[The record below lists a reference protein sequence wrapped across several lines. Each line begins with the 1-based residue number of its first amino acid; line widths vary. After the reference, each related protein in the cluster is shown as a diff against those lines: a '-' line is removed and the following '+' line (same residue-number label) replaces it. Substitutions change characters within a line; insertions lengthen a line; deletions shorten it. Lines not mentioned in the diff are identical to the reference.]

1 VKQHRHALRGHAA
14 FSRVFAAGRRFEGVL
29 VRCIVV
35 LEPASN
41 PEMNV
46 GYAVPSRAYTA
57 VWRNRLRRLMREG
70 FARERDSL
78 KEALERRG
86 MSASIIFAFKPQ
98 GQSLA
103 RRLKL
108 EPVSAEITALC
119 SRVRDIL

>member
-1 VKQHRHALRGHAA
+1 
-14 FSRVFAAGRRFEGVL
+14 

-46 GYAVPSRAYTA
+46 GYAVSSRVYTA

-70 FARERDSL
+70 FALQRESL
-78 KEALERRG
+78 MDDLKRRG

-98 GQSLA
+98 AQSGV

-108 EPVSAEITALC
+108 EPVSTEIANLC
-119 SRVRDIL
+119 SRLRGML